1 MSLLIRTII
10 SSTWAIREDVAIGY
24 APMIQKILSG
34 ESVSLEGIKSKE
46 EASGYSDP
54 NREMVI
60 GILPIKGVITKNDF
74 CGDMG
79 TVSFDKQLQ
88 EFINDDTIGAIIL
101 DIDTPGGETSY
112 LENLATTIKN
122 SPKPILTHVCG
133 MCCSAGY
140 YIASN
145 STAIYASAKSDMIGS
160 IGTMISIYRPNDK
173 KAANQDYVLTRIYA
187 TKSTKK
193 NEPFEAAQRGEY
205 DLIKSDLLDP
215 VNEIFHDFV
224 KSGRANAN
232 EEVFT
237 GKAFYASEAIEM
249 GLIDGIKSFQ
259 EVIEEAY
266 SLIKNQEPMFGI
278 FKSKN
283 SMSKKMEKVS
293 AILGRDVMENE
304 QLSAEDLTAIETAM
318 AGSAPEAP
326 EAPTTSAED
335 LQAAVTA
342 AVQGSVPQ
350 LIEAALAPINQSLSG
365 LVSRVDALEE
375 NPGAAPSTTAP
386 TAGGKA
392 PDYAAKPWENP
403 ESSLN
408 KAANE
413 ALGIK

>member
-46 EASGYSDP
+46 AASGYSDP

-88 EFINDDTIGAIIL
+88 EFIKDDSIGAIIL
-101 DIDTPGGETSY
+101 DLDTPGGETSY

-160 IGTMISIYRPNDK
+160 IGTMISIYRPNEEKQKD
-173 KAANQDYVLTRIYA
+173 QSYVLTRIYA

-205 DLIKSDLLDP
+205 DIIKSDLLDP
-215 VNEIFHDFV
+215 VNDIFHEFV
-224 KSGRANAN
+224 KSGRPNAN

-249 GLIDGIKSFQ
+249 GLVDGIKSFEQ
-259 EVIEEAY
+259 VIEAAY
-266 SLIKNQEPMFGI
+266 SLIKNNEPMGI

-283 SMSKKMEKVS
+283 RMSKKMEKVS
-293 AILGRDVMENE
+293 SILGRDVMENE
-304 QLSAEDLTAIETAM
+304 QLSAEDLTAIENAM
-318 AGSAPEAP
+318 ATPAAVQQEQ
-326 EAPTTSAED
+326 TTSAEEI
-335 LQAAVTA
+335 QAAVTA

-350 LIEAALAPINQSLSG
+350 LIQEALAPIQTSMEG
-365 LVSRVDALEE
+365 LIERVGALEE
-375 NPGAAPSTTAP
+375 EPGAAPATTAP
-386 TAGGKA
+386 TAGGTA
-392 PDYAAKPWENP
+392 PDYSLKPWENP
-403 ESSLN
+403 ENSLN
-408 KAANE
+408 KEANA
-413 ALGIK
+413 ALGLK